1 MKINQAIILA
11 GGIGSRTKT
20 RVYDNNTP
28 KVMFRINDK
37 PILQNILE
45 IIHDKLKINSIIVVI
60 SKGDNQIRNYFGNGN
75 NFGITIDYVESDS
88 NLGIADAL
96 YLVKEKIHG
105 TFLVMLG
112 DEFYINSNHF
122 TIINKKY
129 DDAEAVITFTNTDNP
144 QDIANNYSIKVDSAM
159 RVKSLIEKPKT
170 FENNMLGLGTFIFK
184 NSIFDYIQKAPKSI
198 RTKRKELIDVISI
211 LAKEKL
217 VYAHKLNSSYVNIN
231 TVDDWKHAKYLYNK
245 THFNSYRKSL
255 VIPSYNEVE
264 SLPFVINDFKDMVDE
279 IIVADGG
286 SSDGTIEKISNF
298 ENDINL
304 KIIQSKFVGYG
315 EALRNGIDK
324 ATGDIVILVEG
335 DATFRS
341 RDIYKM
347 YEYIKDC
354 DMVIGTRTTKELIS
368 QAANMSTGLRIANL
382 LVAKFIELLWIKIE
396 PRLTDVGCT
405 YRTFWKSEYDEI
417 KQNFIGLGPE
427 FSPEMIIEFLRNDK
441 RVIEIPVSYYGRI
454 GGASKHSE
462 NFSAIFKTGLKMLS
476 LILKKKFASPKLTP
490 D

>member
-1 MKINQAIILA
+1 
-11 GGIGSRTKT
+11 
-20 RVYDNNTP
+20 
-28 KVMFRINDK
+28 
-37 PILQNILE
+37 
-45 IIHDKLKINSIIVVI
+45 
-60 SKGDNQIRNYFGNGN
+60 
-75 NFGITIDYVESDS
+75 
-88 NLGIADAL
+88 
-96 YLVKEKIHG
+96 
-105 TFLVMLG
+105 
-112 DEFYINSNHF
+112 
-122 TIINKKY
+122 
-129 DDAEAVITFTNTDNP
+129 
-144 QDIANNYSIKVDSAM
+144 
-159 RVKSLIEKPKT
+159 
-170 FENNMLGLGTFIFK
+170 MLGLGTFIFK
-184 NSIFDYIQKAPKSI
+184 NSIFDYIQKTHKST
-198 RTKRKELIDVISI
+198 RTKRKELIDVIST
-211 LAKEKL
+211 LAKEKK
-217 VYAHKLNSSYVNIN
+217 VYAHKLNSSYININ
-231 TVDDWKHAKYLYNK
+231 TVDDWKHAKFLSNK
-245 THFNSYRKSL
+245 TYFNSYRKSL

-286 SSDGTIEKISNF
+286 SNDGTIEKISNF

-304 KIIQSKFVGYG
+304 KIIQGKFVGYG
-315 EALRNGIDK
+315 DALRHGIDK
-324 ATGDIVILVEG
+324 ASGDIIILVEG

-368 QAANMSTGLRIANL
+368 QAANMNTGLRIANL

-476 LILKKKFASPKLTP
+476 LILKKKFASSKLSP
-490 D
+490 